1 MFKNVKNRVTCGVV
15 GASIK
20 AHSLKKA
27 IKEGVSKKSEG
38 VNAVVVAAILLL
50 VSLVAVLLYWG
61 FAEGVIQKV
70 FGKVNQ
76 AIDDLFA

>member
-15 GASIK
+15 GASVK
-20 AHSLKKA
+20 AHSLKNV
-27 IKEGVSKKSEG
+27 IKEVVNKKSEG

-70 FGKVNQ
+70 FQKVNT
-76 AIDDLFA
+76 AIDELFS